1 MSKNTMFF
9 AVTERAKITFS
20 SLKYNDYR
28 YFWLGQI
35 ISWIGT
41 WMQRTAQAWLVYTL
55 TDSPF
60 ALGLLGVFQFVPMLL
75 FSLFAGVLVDRFCKK
90 RLIVYTQVGFM
101 LQAFILAFLVW
112 SGRVEYWHV
121 LLLTGVFGCLQTV
134 DNPARQSWFI
144 DLVGKADL
152 PNAISLNSTVTQMS
166 KFVGPMV
173 AGIVIA
179 KYDIAFC
186 FMFKGISTFAVFI
199 SLLFIKAKGDPKTCE
214 KKSVIKEILEGLKH
228 ITGNNE
234 LKTTLLIMMIFCTF
248 AMNTTVIIPVF
259 ADTVLERGVN
269 GYTDLLSTTGIGA
282 FVGAIYMANRAGK
295 VSNKQIVLDT
305 IFISILHII
314 AAFVKAF
321 PVSMA
326 LMFMLGFFSITFLN
340 MSNAIIQ
347 MNTSDAYRGRVMSV
361 YTLANQGSHPLGNA
375 FAGAVMEYFGAAMG
389 FVGCGAMALILL
401 CSVPGTTRILLTS
414 PKNYSRPD

>member
-1 MSKNTMFF
+1 
-9 AVTERAKITFS
+9 
-20 SLKYNDYR
+20 
-28 YFWLGQI
+28 
-35 ISWIGT
+35 
-41 WMQRTAQAWLVYTL
+41 
-55 TDSPF
+55 
-60 ALGLLGVFQFVPMLL
+60 
-75 FSLFAGVLVDRFCKK
+75 
-90 RLIVYTQVGFM
+90 
-101 LQAFILAFLVW
+101 
-112 SGRVEYWHV
+112 
-121 LLLTGVFGCLQTV
+121 
-134 DNPARQSWFI
+134 
-144 DLVGKADL
+144 
-152 PNAISLNSTVTQMS
+152 
-166 KFVGPMV
+166 
-173 AGIVIA
+173 
-179 KYDIAFC
+179 
-186 FMFKGISTFAVFI
+186 
-199 SLLFIKAKGDPKTCE
+199 
-214 KKSVIKEILEGLKH
+214 
-228 ITGNNE
+228 
-234 LKTTLLIMMIFCTF
+234 MMIFCTF

-259 ADTVLERGVN
+259 ADTVLELGVN